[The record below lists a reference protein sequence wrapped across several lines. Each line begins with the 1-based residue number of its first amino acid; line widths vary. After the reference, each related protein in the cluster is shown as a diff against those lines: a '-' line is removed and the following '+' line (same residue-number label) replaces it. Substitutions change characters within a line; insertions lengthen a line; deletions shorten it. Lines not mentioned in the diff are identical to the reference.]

1 MAHSIAVSPH
11 LRAATI
17 QLSQRSTP
25 PARAAR
31 HTDAWGRRTG
41 IGPEGDNPLYTMIS
55 LTSLVG
61 PMALLLAPVA
71 PPHANDAPVPGAA
84 SMRDAGPTCGLSGEE
99 QAAQAGGLAEDR
111 RIMQFRRWQIQI
123 NPQQTQVQQ
132 RFVLRISPRS
142 RTAPLPPQMPTRVV
156 EQKMGKCIAV
166 NSIVAVQTR
175 GANDLVLYTR
185 DRQMISAELEKS
197 CSARDFYSG
206 FYVEPSK
213 DGKLC
218 IKRDKLQSRNGAKC
232 EISKFARLVA
242 A

>member
-1 MAHSIAVSPH
+1 MIA
-11 LRAATI
+11 
-17 QLSQRSTP
+17 
-25 PARAAR
+25 
-31 HTDAWGRRTG
+31 
-41 IGPEGDNPLYTMIS
+41 

-61 PMALLLAPVA
+61 PMALLLIPVA
-71 PPHANDAPVPGAA
+71 PLSAGDVAA
-84 SMRDAGPTCGLSGEE
+84 SASSIAGPTCGLTAEE
-99 QAAQAGGLAEDR
+99 QPAQAAGLGENR
-111 RIMQFRRWQIQI
+111 RLIQFRRWQVQI

-132 RFVLRISPRS
+132 RFIIRISPRS
-142 RTAPLPPQMPTRVV
+142 RAAPLPPQMPTRVV
-156 EQKMGKCIAV
+156 EQKMGKCISV

-185 DRQMISAELEKS
+185 DRQMISAQLEKS

-232 EISKFARLVA
+232 EISKFSRLVA